1 MKPDAMER
9 LAALAASGELTAWE
23 RSRFERAARAD
34 RSLAK
39 LSAEFATQREWLLAL
54 GKEAGKPSPPD
65 GDVERTRA
73 ALRKRLA
80 SSPGTRGMR
89 WVWVPVGAAMALL
102 ALAVLPWSGLR
113 ETGLLSLSD
122 VRHAASPAPPGSLL
136 HAPRVT
142 RVEGRIPATSASQA
156 SGRSTPR
163 APSAV
168 PEVELPSNAAR
179 GSFASAFARV
189 DEIVANGDGEIRLRL
204 KTRNPN
210 VVIYLFQEEF
220 RESGGEE

>member
-9 LAALAASGELTAWE
+9 LAALAASGELTAGE

-54 GKEAGKPSPPD
+54 GNEAGKPSPP
-65 GDVERTRA
+65 GGGVERTRA
-73 ALRKRLA
+73 ALRKRLE
-80 SSPGTRGMR
+80 SSAGTRGMG
-89 WVWVPVGAAMALL
+89 WAWVPVGAAMALL
-102 ALAVLPWSGLR
+102 ALAAIPWGGLR
-113 ETGLLSLSD
+113 ETGVLRFSD
-122 VRHAASPAPPGSLL
+122 MRHAASASPGDLL
-136 HAPRVT
+136 RAPRVT
-142 RVEGRIPATSASQA
+142 RVAGRIPAASASQA
-156 SGRSTPR
+156 SRRPRPR

-168 PEVELPSNAAR
+168 PEVELPSEAAR

-189 DEIVANGDGEIRLRL
+189 DEVVANGGGEIRLRL